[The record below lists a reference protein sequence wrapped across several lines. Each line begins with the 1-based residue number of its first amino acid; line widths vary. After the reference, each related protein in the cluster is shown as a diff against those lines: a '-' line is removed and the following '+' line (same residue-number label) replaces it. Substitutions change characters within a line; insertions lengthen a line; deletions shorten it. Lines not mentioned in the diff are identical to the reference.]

1 MHPNADF
8 NGDTAES
15 YGKTAEINPSLICAE
30 ANLYFI
36 DTVRESKVIKMIGFR
51 IAGSFRD
58 VRQGMQPFNVEVAA
72 ENEDAAREQIVSTL
86 GSRHKVKRWE
96 IKIDSINQIP
106 NDEIVDHT
114 VRYKVTGE

>member
-1 MHPNADF
+1 MR
-8 NGDTAES
+8 
-15 YGKTAEINPSLICAE
+15 AE
-30 ANLYFI
+30 AKLYFI
-36 DTVRESKVIKMIGFR
+36 DTVRDLKVIKMIGFR

-72 ENEDAAREQIVSTL
+72 ENADAAKEQIVSTL

-96 IKIDSINQIP
+96 IKVDSITEIP
-106 NDEIVDHT
+106 NDEITDHT